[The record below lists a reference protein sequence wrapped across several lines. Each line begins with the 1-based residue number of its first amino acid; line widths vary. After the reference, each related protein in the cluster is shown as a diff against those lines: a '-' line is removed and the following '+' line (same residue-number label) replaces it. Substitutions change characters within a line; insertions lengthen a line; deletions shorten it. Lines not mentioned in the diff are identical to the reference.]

1 MEDSFTAKN
10 IFRRKFKPSNSG
22 KLLPHPPFIQ
32 QSSMVATK
40 RVTASLERGV
50 GGEREREHLNRKTSE
65 LGLWPQCVPSPKPV
79 LR

>member
-22 KLLPHPPFIQ
+22 KLLPHPSFIQ

-50 GGEREREHLNRKTSE
+50 GGERERESTLTE
-65 LGLWPQCVPSPKPV
+65 KPV
-79 LR
+79 SLACGHSVCRVQNQS